1 MSISVNMSNAIEM
14 WPVERLVPYSRNART
29 HSAEQVSRIAASIVE
44 FGFTNPLLVGED
56 GVIIAGHGRF
66 AAACKLELTHVPVV
80 VLDHLTPTQRKAYIL
95 ADNRLALDAG
105 WDQEM
110 LALEMAELSDAGF
123 DLELTGFSDDEL
135 DDMLRDVVD
144 ASDAPQEQTEG
155 AADQDGDEFIPEVS
169 TVLITRPG
177 DIWLMGEHR
186 LVCGDSTDKSVMA
199 SLMDGE
205 RATLLFTSPPYA
217 NQRSYTTGGIS
228 DWDSLMQGVFG
239 ASMTVLD
246 EAAQVLVNLGL
257 VHREGSVIQYW
268 NDWLSWM
275 PAQGW
280 RFFGW
285 YIWDQMAPVP
295 GDWAG
300 RLGPRHEFIFHFNR
314 KARKPNKTVPCKFA
328 GKYQHLRGDG
338 SGGDLRNPDGS
349 IGEWCHAHKPTQE
362 YRIPDSVIPVMRQR
376 GAIGKDIDHPAVF
389 PVALPEFAM
398 QSYTDVGDIVL
409 EPFSGSGTS
418 IIAAEQAGRRMRAV
432 ELAPAYV
439 DVAVKRWL
447 LKFPH
452 IMPTLKATGQTWT
465 EVVHERGDGDDVQF
479 VDALAGIKDEKRL
492 GKRGTTANPW
502 KR

>member
-1 MSISVNMSNAIEM
+1 M
-14 WPVERLVPYSRNART
+14 
-29 HSAEQVSRIAASIVE
+29 
-44 FGFTNPLLVGED
+44 
-56 GVIIAGHGRF
+56 
-66 AAACKLELTHVPVV
+66 
-80 VLDHLTPTQRKAYIL
+80 
-95 ADNRLALDAG
+95 
-105 WDQEM
+105 
-110 LALEMAELSDAGF
+110 
-123 DLELTGFSDDEL
+123 
-135 DDMLRDVVD
+135 
-144 ASDAPQEQTEG
+144 
-155 AADQDGDEFIPEVS
+155 
-169 TVLITRPG
+169 LITRPC

-217 NQRSYTTGGIS
+217 NQRSYTTGGVS

-285 YIWDQMAPVP
+285 YVWDQMAPVP

-314 KARKPNKTVPCKFA
+314 KARKPNKTVPCKHA
-328 GKYQHLRGDG
+328 GSYQHLRGDG
-338 SGGDLRNPDGS
+338 SGGDLRNPDGTL
-349 IGEWCHAHKPTQE
+349 GDWCHAHKPTQE
-362 YRIPDSVIPVMRQR
+362 YRVPDSVIPVMRQR

>member
-80 VLDHLTPTQRKAYIL
+80 VIDHLTPTQRKAYIL

-328 GKYQHLRGDG
+328 GSYQHLRGDG

-349 IGEWCHAHKPTQE
+349 IGDWCHAHKPTQE

-452 IMPTLKATGQTWT
+452 IMPMLKATGQTWP
-465 EVVHERGDGDDVQF
+465 EVVKEREHDGKM
-479 VDALAGIKDEKRL
+479 AR
-492 GKRGTTANPW
+492 
-502 KR
+502 

>member
-144 ASDAPQEQTEG
+144 AGDEPQEQTEG

>member
-205 RATLLFTSPPYA
+205 LAKLLFTSPPYA

>member
-349 IGEWCHAHKPTQE
+349 IGDWCHAHKPTQE
-362 YRIPDSVIPVMRQR
+362 YRVPDSVIPVMRQR

-418 IIAAEQAGRRMRAV
+418 IIAAEQTGRRMRAV

-452 IMPTLKATGQTWT
+452 IMPILKATGQTWT

>member
-14 WPVERLVPYSRNART
+14 WPIERLVPYARNART
-29 HSAEQVSRIAASIVE
+29 HAAEQVSRIAASIVE

-56 GVIIAGHGRF
+56 GGIIAGHGRF
-66 AAACKLELTHVPVV
+66 AAASKLGLAQVPVV

-110 LALEMAELSDAGF
+110 LALEMAELSEAGF

-135 DDMLRDVVD
+135 DEMLRDIVD
-144 ASDAPQEQTEG
+144 AGDAPQGQTG
-155 AADQDGDEFIPEVS
+155 DADDQDGDESIPEVS
-169 TVLITRPG
+169 TVLITRPC

-186 LVCGDSTDKSVMA
+186 LVCGDSTDKGVMA

-205 RATLLFTSPPYA
+205 RAKLLFTSPPYA

-239 ASMTVLD
+239 ASMTVLH

-257 VHREGSVIQYW
+257 VHRENRVVQYW

-285 YIWDQMAPVP
+285 YVWDQMVTVP
-295 GDWAG
+295 GNWAG
-300 RLGPRHEFIFHFNR
+300 RLAPRHEFIFHFNR
-314 KARKPNKTVPCKFA
+314 QARQPNKNVPCKLA
-328 GKYQHLRGDG
+328 GTYQHLRGDG
-338 SGGDLRNPDGS
+338 SGGDLRNPDGTL
-349 IGEWCHAHKPTQE
+349 GDWCHADKPIQE
-362 YRIPDSVIPVMRQR
+362 YRIPDSVIPIMRQR
-376 GAIGKDIDHPAVF
+376 GPIGKDIDHPAVF
-389 PVALPEFAM
+389 PVALPEFVMNA
-398 QSYTDVGDIVL
+398 YTEIGDIIL

-418 IIAAEQAGRRMRAV
+418 IIAAEQSGRRVRAV
-432 ELAPAYV
+432 ELAPDYV

-452 IMPTLKATGQTWT
+452 IMPMLKATGQTWP
-465 EVVHERGDGDDVQF
+465 EVVKEREHDGKM
-479 VDALAGIKDEKRL
+479 AR
-492 GKRGTTANPW
+492 
-502 KR
+502 

>member
-418 IIAAEQAGRRMRAV
+418 IIAAEQSGRRMRAV

>member
-452 IMPTLKATGQTWT
+452 IMPILKATGQTWT

>member
-14 WPVERLVPYSRNART
+14 WPAERLVPYSRNART

>member
-349 IGEWCHAHKPTQE
+349 IGDWCHAHKPTQE

>member
-362 YRIPDSVIPVMRQR
+362 YRVPDSVIPVMRQR

>member
-95 ADNRLALDAG
+95 ADNSLALDAG